1 MFTHGFLSF
10 FTLSGT
16 AFIYNVNSH
25 RVRYAIAYVTI
36 HTDGVHRQEGNM
48 FGNEEWILI

>member
-1 MFTHGFLSF
+1 MFSHGFLSF
-10 FTLSGT
+10 LALSET

-25 RVRYAIAYVTI
+25 RVRYAIAYVTV
-36 HTDGVHRQEGNM
+36 HTDGVHCQEGKM